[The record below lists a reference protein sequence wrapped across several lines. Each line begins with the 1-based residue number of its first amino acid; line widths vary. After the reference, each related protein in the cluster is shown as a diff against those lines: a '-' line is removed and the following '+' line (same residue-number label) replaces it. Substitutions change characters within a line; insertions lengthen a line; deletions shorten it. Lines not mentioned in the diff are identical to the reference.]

1 MSLLKTG
8 KSGCPN
14 ETKIRNPKSKI
25 RKKPETRNPKPGPPP
40 RGSYGH
46 RIRISNLGF
55 LSDFGFRISD
65 FIRHYNCGVL
75 SRLKMALLSFR
86 GITKRFPGVLALDG
100 VSFEVERGSCHA
112 LIGENGAGKSTL
124 GKILAGV
131 YVADE
136 GEIHLDGQP
145 VRPPNPL
152 AARKLGIAMVHQE
165 LAFCPN
171 LTVAENLCLGD
182 LPRRAGW
189 LDRRRLREQARAMLG
204 EIEAGFDVDQPIS
217 RLSTG
222 QEQMVQIAA
231 ALGTGAQVIVMDEP
245 TSSLSVRES
254 EHLFELLAKLKQ
266 RGITVIYVSHRLE
279 EIFRLCDTVSVL
291 RDGRH
296 VATEKISATNPDRII
311 HQMVGREVKQYT
323 SQHLQRPLGEEWLRV
338 EDLSSPGK
346 FSRVSLSVR
355 GGEILGLAGLVGA
368 GRSEVAQAIFGL
380 DPAADGN
387 VFVRGKELPL
397 GSVSAALRAGLGLL
411 PEDRK
416 RLGLV
421 LSMNCRE
428 NTSLAVLRRLS
439 LGGFVRRREERSLTQ
454 RYVDRLRVKTPSLDS
469 ATAGLSG
476 GNQQKIALAKW
487 LARECAVLMVDEPT
501 RGVDVGAK
509 AEIHH
514 LLDELACQGLA
525 LLVISS
531 ELPEVMNLSRRIL
544 VMRQGKIA
552 GELARADFSQPSLM
566 RLMAGVEAKALS
578 D

>member
-1 MSLLKTG
+1 VA
-8 KSGCPN
+8 
-14 ETKIRNPKSKI
+14 
-25 RKKPETRNPKPGPPP
+25 
-40 RGSYGH
+40 
-46 RIRISNLGF
+46 F
-55 LSDFGFRISD
+55 LSFQGIS
-65 FIRHYNCGVL
+65 
-75 SRLKMALLSFR
+75 
-86 GITKRFPGVLALDG
+86 KRFPGVLALNA
-100 VSFEVERGSCHA
+100 VSFEVGRGSCHA

-136 GEIHLDGQP
+136 GEIVLDGRS
-145 VRPPNPL
+145 VRAPNPL

-189 LDRRRLREQARAMLG
+189 LDRPRMREQARAMLN

-217 RLSTG
+217 QLSTG
-222 QEQMVQIAA
+222 QEQIVQIAA
-231 ALGTGAQVIVMDEP
+231 ALGTKAQVIIMDEP

-254 EHLFELLAKLKQ
+254 EHLFGLLGKLKQ

-279 EIFRLCDTVSVL
+279 EIFRLCDSVTVL

-296 VATEKISATNPDRII
+296 VATENIAATNPDRVI
-311 HQMVGREVKQYT
+311 HQMVGREVQQYS
-323 SQHLQRPLGEEWLRV
+323 SQHLQGPLGEELLRV
-338 EDLSSPGK
+338 ENLASPGK
-346 FSRVSLSVR
+346 FSGVNFTLRA
-355 GGEILGLAGLVGA
+355 GEILGFAGLVGA
-368 GRSEVAQAIFGL
+368 GRSEIAHAIFGL
-380 DPAADGN
+380 DPAATGN
-387 VFVRGKELPL
+387 VYVRGQPL
-397 GSVSAALRAGLGLL
+397 KLASIKAALRAGVGLL

-439 LGGFVRRREERSLTQ
+439 IAGFVRRREERSLAQ
-454 RYVDRLRVKTPSLDS
+454 RYVDRLRVKTPSME
-469 ATAGLSG
+469 TTIAGLSG

-487 LARECAVLMVDEPT
+487 LARECSVLIVDEPT

-525 LLVISS
+525 LLIISS

-544 VMRQGKIA
+544 VMRQGKMA
-552 GELARADFSQPSLM
+552 GELERADFSQPSLM
-566 RLMAGVEAKALS
+566 RLMAGMERAA
-578 D
+578 